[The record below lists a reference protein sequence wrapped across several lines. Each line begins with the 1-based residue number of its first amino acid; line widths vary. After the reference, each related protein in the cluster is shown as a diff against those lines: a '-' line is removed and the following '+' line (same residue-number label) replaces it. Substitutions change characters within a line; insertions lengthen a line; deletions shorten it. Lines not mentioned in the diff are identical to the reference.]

1 MKKNSKRTLIILGAL
16 CALSAALSAWQS
28 ITFNNSRLVV
38 PMDFSKYT
46 FRLADLPMILSICFF
61 ALYILCLFIL
71 LIRAA
76 NRKKTSP
83 KSTGGMAPQMAAME
97 ITRSINPKLGFLGFT
112 GFLGFL
118 GFWSYHVD
126 KSVSPFVFFL
136 FFGFFGFFYEGK
148 MSGTLMDERFKENQI
163 KARLAADKVSISII
177 FLSILVC
184 GQGKLMGNLEYTLIA
199 ILIAITLS
207 LALGQFL
214 SEYLLYRYDRGDSIS
229 GSEE

>member
-1 MKKNSKRTLIILGAL
+1 MKKNSKRTLIILGVL

-38 PMDFSKYT
+38 PMDFSEYT

-76 NRKKTSP
+76 NRKKTGP
-83 KSTGGMAPQMAAME
+83 KSTGGMAPKMAAME

>member
-1 MKKNSKRTLIILGAL
+1 MKKNSKRTLIILGVL

-38 PMDFSKYT
+38 PMDFSEYT

-76 NRKKTSP
+76 NRKKTGP

-148 MSGTLMDERFKENQI
+148 MSGTLMDERYKENRL
-163 KARLAADKVSISII
+163 KARLAADKVSISMI